1 MLLVGMMY
9 RGRGWHHAYVRG
21 DRDAALKYSCMP
33 LNCPANIIT
42 PLKLL
47 TYQTQHLI
55 RTEQNQQINK

>member
-1 MLLVGMMY
+1 MMY

-33 LNCPANIIT
+33 LNFPANQHNNI
-42 PLKLL
+42 LKLF